1 MSDKIIIR
9 NKLKQMLGQT
19 IKVYI
24 DRPIGS
30 KHPHHKDIIYK
41 LNYGYIKEI
50 IAEDNEFQDAYVLGI
65 DKPIKSCIGKVYAP
79 DEFDKNEWTIYGEP
93 DTTVVITRPA
103 TVELTCATIVNRIPD
118 VINARPGFVPTSE
131 MPILQYRTKALDEYL
146 NK

>member
-65 DKPIKSCIGKVYAP
+65 DKPIKSCIWKVYAIVERE
-79 DEFDKNEWTIYGEP
+79 DDNEDK
-93 DTTVVITRPA
+93 V
-103 TVELTCATIVNRIPD
+103 IVNASNREYSIE
-118 VINARPGFVPTSE
+118 E
-131 MPILQYRTKALDEYL
+131 MKDMVNFQEQYFKYQIF
-146 NK
+146 K

>member
-65 DKPIKSCIGKVYAP
+65 DRPIKCCIGKVYAIVERE
-79 DEFDKNEWTIYGEP
+79 DDNEDK
-93 DTTVVITRPA
+93 V
-103 TVELTCATIVNRIPD
+103 IVNASNKEYSIEEIKDMVDFQEQYFKCRI
-118 VINARPGFVPTSE
+118 F
-131 MPILQYRTKALDEYL
+131 K
-146 NK
+146 